1 MLEEGNLNVIELCA
15 LSKAHLSTKKRSKKG
30 LQLTASSRQGKL
42 LKRDT
47 KRRGAAQDK
56 AQGLAPAPQE
66 VGHPMHRLSK
76 NHQEKEP

>member
-1 MLEEGNLNVIELCA
+1 MLEEGNLNVTELCA

-47 KRRGAAQDK
+47 KKRGAAPDK
-56 AQGLAPAPQE
+56 ALELALAPREA
-66 VGHPMHRLSK
+66 GHLTHKHSK
-76 NHQEKEP
+76 NHQEEEP